1 MLSRRKRL
9 QKKAKKTRR
18 SIVKKSSSMEVVP
31 LDDNITLNS
40 WMEDNYT
47 DYDLVFDSLNVVPAT
62 HNSGAVFSKN
72 IKHCI
77 PWGWAKCQHLTIMD
91 QLNNGIRCLDLRL
104 KLVRDGSNNSHYQIV
119 HFFES
124 SYSFMDIMNDI
135 GTFLKEN
142 PKETVFVMMKPDWNT
157 RGNWKFDDLDIMW
170 KKIKELEFVLKKNE
184 CYEGSD
190 KLLLNELRFKN
201 IRGKAFI
208 MPDGHFYHSYKNIET
223 VNKVNGTLDIDSIH
237 DVKIVYPNF
246 IHRCI
251 NWNSG
256 TIRAATTKM
265 ETFLKDNINKQRNI
279 KRVMEHDENRGDE
292 SRGDE
297 NRGEKK
303 VESGDEEVMKEYSIS
318 NTVMDMKMY
327 ERNVFPLIETNVLLW
342 KGVVPPCISCK
353 FMHPYLKRDCS
364 KQSSSSNNDIC
375 YVKKMGF
382 LLLDFAEPNLIRS
395 LLSNNRCK

>member
-9 QKKAKKTRR
+9 QKKSKKKRR

-47 DYDLVFDSLNVVPAT
+47 EHALVFDSLNVVPAT
-62 HNSGAVFSKN
+62 HNSGAVFSKSV
-72 IKHCI
+72 KHCI
-77 PWGWAKCQHLTIMD
+77 PWAWAKCQHLTIMD

-104 KLVRDGSNNSHYQIV
+104 KLVRDSSDNSHYQIV

-124 SYSFMDIMNDI
+124 SYSFMDVMNDI

-142 PKETVFVMMKPDWNT
+142 PKETVFVMIKPDWNT
-157 RGNWKFDDLDIMW
+157 RGNWTFDDLDILW
-170 KKIKELEFVLKKNE
+170 KKIKELDFVLKKDD
-184 CYEGSD
+184 CYDGHD
-190 KLLLNELRFKN
+190 KLILNELRFKN

-223 VNKVNGTLDIDSIH
+223 VNKVNGSLDIDSIH
-237 DVKIVYPNF
+237 GVKIVYPNF
-246 IHRCI
+246 IHRCV

-256 TIRAATTKM
+256 TIHAATTKM
-265 ETFLKDNINKQRNI
+265 DMFLKDNISKQQNI
-279 KRVMEHDENRGDE
+279 KQVMEPTE
-292 SRGDE
+292 SE
-297 NRGEKK
+297 EKK
-303 VESGDEEVMKEYSIS
+303 VNVK
-318 NTVMDMKMY
+318 KY
-327 ERNVFPLIETNVLLW
+327 EKCVFPLIETNVLLL
-342 KGVVPPCISCK
+342 KGSLPPCISCK

-375 YVKKMGF
+375 YVKKLGF
-382 LLLDFAEPNLIRS
+382 LLLDFAEPNLIRT
-395 LLSNNRCK
+395 LLSNNRCR

>member
-31 LDDNITLNS
+31 LDDNITLNT

-104 KLVRDGSNNSHYQIV
+104 KLVRDCSNNSHYQIV

-135 GTFLKEN
+135 GAFLKEN

-157 RGNWKFDDLDIMW
+157 RGNWKFDDLDILW

-190 KLLLNELRFKN
+190 KLLLNALRFKN

-223 VNKVNGTLDIDSIH
+223 VNKVNGSSDIDSIH

-256 TIRAATTKM
+256 TIRAAKTRI
-265 ETFLKDNINKQRNI
+265 ESFLKDNIRKQKNI
-279 KRVMEHDENRGDE
+279 KRLMEQGENEDG
-292 SRGDE
+292 SRGGE
-297 NRGEKK
+297 SEEKK
-303 VESGDEEVMKEYSIS
+303 VENGDEEVMKEYSIS

-364 KQSSSSNNDIC
+364 KQSSSSNSDIC
-375 YVKKMGF
+375 YVKKLGF
-382 LLLDFAEPNLIRS
+382 LLLDFADPNLIRS
-395 LLSNNRCK
+395 LLSNNRCR